1 VLSLLTLTAV
11 VAAFLLYDFVS
22 CTGVELV
29 PALHEI
35 AMRCAQR
42 LSQHLS
48 GYRDGSDGP
57 QGTLSSDVNALAG
70 VDAEH
75 SAVRH
80 PSDSAAST
88 NTEFQ
93 PAVGASV
100 MREPVPCKAP
110 SLSSDVHTAAAA
122 AAGDEVK
129 VDTDPVTA
137 VSRYRLQV
145 QHTSTAASMAPEYR
159 SLTLLSADMFNVDW
173 R

>member
-1 VLSLLTLTAV
+1 
-11 VAAFLLYDFVS
+11 
-22 CTGVELV
+22 
-29 PALHEI
+29 
-35 AMRCAQR
+35 
-42 LSQHLS
+42 
-48 GYRDGSDGP
+48 
-57 QGTLSSDVNALAG
+57 
-70 VDAEH
+70 
-75 SAVRH
+75 
-80 PSDSAAST
+80 
-88 NTEFQ
+88 
-93 PAVGASV
+93 
-100 MREPVPCKAP
+100 VPCKAP

>member
-48 GYRDGSDGP
+48 GYRGDSDGP
-57 QGTLSSDVNALAG
+57 QGMLSSDVNAPAG

-75 SAVRH
+75 SAARH
-80 PSDSAAST
+80 SSDSAAST
-88 NTEFQ
+88 NTDSQ

-100 MREPVPCKAP
+100 MREAVPCKAP
-110 SLSSDVHTAAAA
+110 SLSSDVHTAAAPA
-122 AAGDEVK
+122 VDEVK
-129 VDTDPVTA
+129 VDTDPVSA

-159 SLTLLSADMFNVDW
+159 SLELISADMFNVDW